1 MAKSKSKKSS
11 KAKVPSKPKATA
23 KLAKPKNDYE
33 KVLAAL
39 SYVWVLVFVPFVLG
53 HDKPFVA
60 QHAKQGLALF
70 VFELLL
76 LVLGVIPILGWLA
89 ALAGWLAVMV
99 AAVIGIVHALAGK
112 PYEIP
117 ILNNYIKDRF

>member
-1 MAKSKSKKSS
+1 MAKSKVSAKSK
-11 KAKVPSKPKATA
+11 V
-23 KLAKPKNDYE
+23 AKPANDYE

-60 QHAKQGLALF
+60 QHAKQGLGLF
-70 VFELLL
+70 IFELILIVVG
-76 LVLGVIPILGWLA
+76 LVPLLGWLA
-89 ALAGWLAVMV
+89 ALAGWIAVMV
-99 AAVIGIVHALAGK
+99 AAVIGIAHALGGK

>member
-1 MAKSKSKKSS
+1 MAKPKSKKST
-11 KAKVPSKPKATA
+11 KAKVPVKPKA
-23 KLAKPKNDYE
+23 AKPKNDYE

-39 SYVWVLVFVPFVLG
+39 SYVWVLVLVPFVLG

-70 VFELLL
+70 IFELFLL
-76 LVLGVIPILGWLA
+76 LLGVIPILGWLA
-89 ALAGWLAVMV
+89 ALAGWMAVMV
-99 AAVIGIVHALAGK
+99 AAVLGIVHALGGK
-112 PYEIP
+112 AYEIP